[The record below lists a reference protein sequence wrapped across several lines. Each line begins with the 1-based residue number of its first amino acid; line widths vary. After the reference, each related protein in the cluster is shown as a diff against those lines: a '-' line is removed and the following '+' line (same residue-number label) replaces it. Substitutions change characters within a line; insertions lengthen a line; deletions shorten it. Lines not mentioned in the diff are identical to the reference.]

1 MEKKIKKYEHLFIG
15 GISVNQEEKEKKHPR
30 IFEPVTFIL
39 TIVTA
44 VFGAIIG
51 MQIITSLGVTP
62 NTSIIG
68 ALLAMLIA
76 RIPINLFKRYK
87 SMHRQNL
94 VQTSISAATFG
105 AANSL
110 LIPIGIPFLMGAP
123 ELIVPMLIGA
133 ALAMFVDAAIL
144 YKIFDSKLFP
154 ASGTWAPG
162 VATAEAIIAG
172 DKGGKRAGLLGLG
185 TGIGILGSFLH
196 IPMSAFGVAFIG
208 NIWALSMFGIG
219 LLIRQYSVPVF
230 GIDVNA
236 LYIPHGIMVG
246 AGIVALVQ
254 VSMLIFSKQK
264 TPKQANKEVAAAL
277 ETADEASF
285 TRSIKET
292 RRTLGLGFIAYV
304 AVALVIALTAGII
317 TDMSPGMLIGFLV
330 FAAFAAF
337 VHELIVGIA
346 AMHSGWFP
354 AFAVAFI
361 TLLIGMMVGFPPL
374 ALALLAGFSAATGP
388 AFADMGYD
396 FKTGHILRGN
406 GQDREFEVKGRK
418 QQYITAMIAFGVAL
432 LTVVVTYKGY
442 FAQNLVPP
450 IDAVYVSTIEAGT
463 SKDVAMQLLLWAIP
477 GAIIQLIG
485 GPSRQLGVML
495 ATGLL
500 ILTPYAGF
508 AVLAGILI
516 RIIWRKV
523 KGKEADTPMSILAAG
538 FIAGDALY
546 SFFNSVF
553 KMGK

>member
-1 MEKKIKKYEHLFIG
+1 M
-15 GISVNQEEKEKKHPR
+15 NQEQKEKKHPR
-30 IFEPVTFIL
+30 ILEPMTLIL

-62 NTSIIG
+62 STSIIG
-68 ALLAMLIA
+68 ALLAMVIA
-76 RIPINLFKRYK
+76 RIPVTLFRKFK
-87 SMHRQNL
+87 SLHRQNI
-94 VQTSISAATFG
+94 VQTSISSATFG

-110 LIPIGIPFLMGAP
+110 LIPIGIPFLMGAQD
-123 ELIVPMLIGA
+123 LIIPMLIGA

-144 YKIFDSKLFP
+144 YKLFDSRLFP
-154 ASGTWAPG
+154 ATGTWAPG

-185 TGIGILGSFLH
+185 TGIGILGALFH

-219 LLIRQYSVPVF
+219 LLIRQFSIPLF
-230 GIDVNA
+230 GVDVNSH
-236 LYIPHGIMVG
+236 YIPHGIMVG

-254 VSMLIFSKQK
+254 VSMLIFAKQK
-264 TPKQANKEVAAAL
+264 TTKKPNTEVAATVEAV
-277 ETADEASF
+277 DESNF
-285 TRSIKET
+285 TRSIKEA
-292 RRTLGLGFIAYV
+292 RRTLGLGFVAYLV
-304 AVALVIALTAGII
+304 IALVIALTGGIM
-317 TDMSPGMLIGFLV
+317 TDMSPGMLIGFLL

-406 GQDREFEVKGRK
+406 GQDRDYEIYGRK

-432 LTVVVTYKGY
+432 LTVVVTYKGF

-450 IDAVYVSTIEAGT
+450 VDAVYVSTIEAGA
-463 SKDVAMQLLLWAIP
+463 SSGVAKQLLLWAIP
-477 GAIIQLIG
+477 GAIIQMIG
-485 GPSRQLGVML
+485 GSSRQLGIML

-508 AVLAGILI
+508 AVLSGILI

-523 KGKEADTPMSILAAG
+523 KGKEADTQMSILAAG
-538 FIAGDALY
+538 FIAGDALF
-546 SFFNSVF
+546 SFFSSVF
-553 KMGK
+553 KISK